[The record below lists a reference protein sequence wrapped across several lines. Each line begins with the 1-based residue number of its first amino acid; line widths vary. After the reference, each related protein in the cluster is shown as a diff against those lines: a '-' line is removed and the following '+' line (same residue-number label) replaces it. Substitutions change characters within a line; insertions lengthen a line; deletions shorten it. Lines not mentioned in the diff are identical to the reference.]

1 MPAALS
7 EIDLPERA
15 GGSRGLTAVLGV
27 PDGAGPW
34 PAVVMV
40 HEAYGIND
48 VMRRQ
53 VERLTSAGYL
63 VLMPD
68 LFAQGGARRCLVSTF
83 RALRAGEGRAF
94 VDIERAR
101 EWLLAREDCTGRV
114 GILGFCMGGGFALA
128 AASGRGFDVAS
139 ANYGMLPA
147 NLDDDLR
154 GACPIVASFGGR
166 DRSLR
171 GAADRLEASLER
183 LDVPHDVKEYPE
195 AGHAFLNDADSGPL
209 AARLLFTRFLGLG
222 PNPEAATD
230 AWQRIERFFAAALGD
245 PATQP
250 GIPD

>member
-15 GGSRGLTAVLGV
+15 GGSRGLTTVLGV

-114 GILGFCMGGGFALA
+114 GKTA
-128 AASGRGFDVAS
+128 ACRVRCRHWVFRTPEQVFWVQRSPWIRNAVNSCGRA
-139 ANYGMLPA
+139 
-147 NLDDDLR
+147 
-154 GACPIVASFGGR
+154 
-166 DRSLR
+166 
-171 GAADRLEASLER
+171 
-183 LDVPHDVKEYPE
+183 
-195 AGHAFLNDADSGPL
+195 
-209 AARLLFTRFLGLG
+209 
-222 PNPEAATD
+222 
-230 AWQRIERFFAAALGD
+230 
-245 PATQP
+245 
-250 GIPD
+250 